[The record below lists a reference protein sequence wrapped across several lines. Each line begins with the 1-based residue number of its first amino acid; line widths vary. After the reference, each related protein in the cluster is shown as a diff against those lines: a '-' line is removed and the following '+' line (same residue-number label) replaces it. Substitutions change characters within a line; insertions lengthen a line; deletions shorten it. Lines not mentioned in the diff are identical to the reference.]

1 MLNFLFEVR
10 EVHEVLVYRSSVSI
24 YSFRAISDGVLP
36 LAKMCSLRKKHG
48 TSMFAADK

>member
-10 EVHEVLVYRSSVSI
+10 EVHEVLLYRSSVSI
-24 YSFRAISDGVLP
+24 YIAFAISDGELP
-36 LAKMCSLRKKHG
+36 LAKMCSLRNKHG